1 MSEILQVV
9 RIMATTTARG
19 GGDSPPRHRPPPSL
33 SQRASKTSRSLGRSS
48 RALGHDRHGR
58 WAVPRAAPPHG
69 LSLAPDRRRS
79 SGNNTRARIADRP
92 SPCATRADWPTYRDG
107 KRESAYLTLAPE
119 RMGTESGAGTSAR
132 PRTERG
138 PRRESCPSGRDG
150 VACFHPSA
158 RYQRQVRTLENA
170 DRPTYPDKSGPWSA
184 TKRPP
189 PGVHPAHVS

>member
-107 KRESAYLTLAPE
+107 KRGSAHLSRQKWPME
-119 RMGTESGAGTSAR
+119 RDETRASR
-132 PRTERG
+132 PCILKTYN
-138 PRRESCPSGRDG
+138 
-150 VACFHPSA
+150 PSA
-158 RYQRQVRTLENA
+158 TPRVPSAAPHPLLLATHHADIDTRPVDFQARTNGGLRHA
-170 DRPTYPDKSGPWSA
+170 SPA
-184 TKRPP
+184 PP
-189 PGVHPAHVS
+189 LP